1 MSSDSGASVA
11 QRSQALGHS
20 RADTYK
26 HYQSQKVTIDVQ
38 SIFNYSDS
46 KAEMIKEHGQT
57 YLRRGAPTRLDASQ
71 KQVISEDPAIQ
82 LTRRQRAQ
90 LRLNLTDRYDGWK
103 KAKADPAASAEVAE
117 WKRLGSQIG
126 NMTTRSRK
134 LAFRGSLA
142 QFHTMAD
149 VQLVS
154 AQIKDESI
162 PEVSPPI
169 DASEHSIPER
179 RWLAKNL
186 PDWIE
191 NLGFEQL
198 SPIELKISALEQ
210 MSQLCGL
217 YERRKPRSSTPDSAA
232 PLTLTTGPPATDYP
246 TQLPPTTCL
255 HCLGDDQLAAAQRI
269 YVYAQRRS
277 LQTHYARKHL
287 PFIEK
292 ASSLTCPHPRCPER
306 LNGWMHFQT
315 HADRVHGVRM

>member
-1 MSSDSGASVA
+1 MEEGQSGP
-11 QRSQALGHS
+11 GCIS
-20 RADTYK
+20 R
-26 HYQSQKVTIDVQ
+26 
-38 SIFNYSDS
+38 
-46 KAEMIKEHGQT
+46 G
-57 YLRRGAPTRLDASQ
+57 RR
-71 KQVISEDPAIQ
+71 VE
-82 LTRRQRAQ
+82 
-90 LRLNLTDRYDGWK
+90 
-103 KAKADPAASAEVAE
+103 E
-117 WKRLGSQIG
+117 LGSQIG

-210 MSQLCGL
+210 MSQLCSL

-246 TQLPPTTCL
+246 T
-255 HCLGDDQLAAAQRI
+255 
-269 YVYAQRRS
+269 
-277 LQTHYARKHL
+277 
-287 PFIEK
+287 
-292 ASSLTCPHPRCPER
+292 
-306 LNGWMHFQT
+306 
-315 HADRVHGVRM
+315 

>member
-57 YLRRGAPTRLDASQ
+57 YLRRGAPTRLHASQ

-210 MSQLCGL
+210 MSQLCSL
-217 YERRKPRSSTPDSAA
+217 YERRKPRSSTPRLGCTANTHDRPPGDRLSHPASPDHMSSLPRRRSACCRA
-232 PLTLTTGPPATDYP
+232 AYLCLRPAAQSSNPLRQEALALYREGIVTNLS
-246 TQLPPTTCL
+246 PPT
-255 HCLGDDQLAAAQRI
+255 
-269 YVYAQRRS
+269 
-277 LQTHYARKHL
+277 L
-287 PFIEK
+287 P
-292 ASSLTCPHPRCPER
+292 
-306 LNGWMHFQT
+306 
-315 HADRVHGVRM
+315 